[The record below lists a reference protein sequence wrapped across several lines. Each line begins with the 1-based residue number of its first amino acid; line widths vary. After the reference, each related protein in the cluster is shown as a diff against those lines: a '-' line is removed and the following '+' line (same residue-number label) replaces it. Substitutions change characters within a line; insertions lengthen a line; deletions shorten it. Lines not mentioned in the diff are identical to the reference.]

1 MISLSI
7 LTFANV
13 LPDEAFFSR
22 LFSLTPSA
30 LDVEIRSLATEREL
44 ILFIQALTCRLKSR
58 KDFEAVQAVM
68 NVFLTAHSEILLGEG
83 NEGIF
88 GANMDEDGNEG
99 VEIEHDEL
107 KDALQAMLD
116 AQIRETKAIGNL
128 VRSSLGMV
136 AWARGV
142 PVV

>member
-1 MISLSI
+1 
-7 LTFANV
+7 
-13 LPDEAFFSR
+13 
-22 LFSLTPSA
+22 
-30 LDVEIRSLATEREL
+30 
-44 ILFIQALTCRLKSR
+44 
-58 KDFEAVQAVM
+58 M